1 MHGSLVTSSLK
12 LLVWN
17 HKTMDTNSA
26 KKKRRITLLRLMGT
40 LGDLSIG
47 MPLLIIVVAYIFS
60 LLLGPSFAYGL
71 PLWESP
77 LWLLISTALTLTSQS
92 SMPVEE
98 QYLPGLMS

>member
-1 MHGSLVTSSLK
+1 MGGLNLR
-12 LLVWN
+12 
-17 HKTMDTNSA
+17 TMDINSV
-26 KKKRRITLLRLMGT
+26 KRKRRITLLRLMGT
-40 LGDLSIG
+40 LGDLSFS

-92 SMPVEE
+92 LTLMGESSP
-98 QYLPGLMS
+98 LGLMYSAVPT